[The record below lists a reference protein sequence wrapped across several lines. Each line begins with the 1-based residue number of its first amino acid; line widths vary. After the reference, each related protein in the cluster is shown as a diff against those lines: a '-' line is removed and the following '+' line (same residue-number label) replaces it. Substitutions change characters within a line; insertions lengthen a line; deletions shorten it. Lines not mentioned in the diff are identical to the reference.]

1 MGHVW
6 QELPRFLNYYTI
18 IFLLTAMLNTL
29 LLSLAGCVIGGVC
42 GVGLTVIRTSHGRAM
57 LAPRWLAFIVVE
69 FFRRLPPLVVLMLG
83 FFIANFAGITL
94 SLFTVA
100 LIGLS
105 LIAAASLSEIIRGGI
120 LSVHQTQWDAAAA
133 MNFGYLR
140 SFFVIILPQ
149 GWRVIVPPAISFLL
163 LFIKDTA
170 FASQLGTLELTYA
183 GKVLTTRGFS
193 ATLSYGSVLLL
204 YFVLSYS
211 LARLGLR
218 VENRLALPADH

>member
-1 MGHVW
+1 MGHIW
-6 QELPRFLNYYTI
+6 QELPRFLSYYNI
-18 IFLLTAMLNTL
+18 LFLLTAMANTL

-42 GVGLTVIRTSHGRAM
+42 GLGLTVIRTSHGVAM
-57 LAPRWLAFIVVE
+57 LVPRVLAFVVVE

-83 FFIANFAGITL
+83 FFIANFARANL
-94 SLFTVA
+94 SLFNVA

-105 LIAAASLSEIIRGGI
+105 LVATASLSEIIRGGI
-120 LSVHQTQWDAAAA
+120 LSVHRTQWDAAAA

-149 GWRVIVPPAISFLL
+149 GWRVILPPAISFLL

-193 ATLSYGSVLLL
+193 AAISYGSILLL

-211 LARLGLR
+211 LARLGR
-218 VENRLALPADH
+218 WMEKRLALPADY